1 MKNTNKAA
9 DLLIAVAVLIVAGIF
24 LSQAKGMP
32 VPERGIGAGTYPSI
46 ICYVLIVL
54 SVVQIVKVL
63 IECKGLPLIDF
74 KNVNTRYLVRAMIM
88 VVATWLYYFLLKKVG
103 FLILTPLYFFGS
115 AMLFGYKKIFKC
127 AIISVVF
134 PTAIY
139 FLFVKVFMVILP
151 RGILG

>member
-9 DLLIAVAVLIVAGIF
+9 DLLIAIAVIIIAGIF
-24 LSQAKGMP
+24 LAQSLKMP
-32 VPERGIGAGTYPSI
+32 VPDRGIGAGTYPSI

-54 SVVQIVKVL
+54 SAVQIIKVL
-63 IECKGLPLIDF
+63 VECKGIPVIDF
-74 KNVNTRYLVRAMIM
+74 KNTNTRYLLRALIMILG
-88 VVATWLYYFLLKKVG
+88 TWLYYKLLKKVG

-115 AMLFGYKKIFKC
+115 SMLFGYKKKIKC
-127 AIISVVF
+127 AIIAVVF
-134 PTAIY
+134 STAIY